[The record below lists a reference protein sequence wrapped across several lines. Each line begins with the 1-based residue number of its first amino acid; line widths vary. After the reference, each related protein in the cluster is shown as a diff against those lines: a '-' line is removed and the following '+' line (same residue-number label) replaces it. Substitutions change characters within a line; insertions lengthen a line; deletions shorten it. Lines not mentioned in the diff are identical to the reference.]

1 MTVDDGLDPG
11 LDAGLDLV
19 TLACPECG
27 TQVTARTGRRLASD
41 FCPTCDYPMFWARRS
56 EAAVSVPD
64 GDSTRRSPGV
74 QGTRQ
79 GARIACPACQ
89 EPNLPEALV
98 CLRCGA
104 SMIVP
109 VVLPPVVPPP
119 EPPVVVVEEVRCDHP
134 PTWQVVLWTALATAA
149 LTALIIFLVW
159 LVLS

>member
-1 MTVDDGLDPG
+1 MTVDDGIGPG
-11 LDAGLDLV
+11 IGLV
-19 TLACPECG
+19 TLGCPECG
-27 TQVTARTGRRLASD
+27 TQVTTRTGQRLASD

-56 EAAVSVPD
+56 EAATPAAD

-79 GARIACPACQ
+79 GARIACPACE

-109 VVLPPVVPPP
+109 VVPPPVVPPP
-119 EPPVVVVEEVRCDHP
+119 EPAVVVVEEIVRCDHP
-134 PTWQVVLWTALATAA
+134 PVWQIVLWTGLATMA
-149 LTALIIFLVW
+149 LTLLLVLLVW
-159 LVLS
+159 AVLR